1 MKIPKHAKDIP
12 EGWRAIFWDDEEDC
26 AAFHDLD
33 NEGNVLRS
41 GLLEHVGW
49 AVDPEAG
56 HRRNIHDYFAES
68 DNQFMGPDEDGTEPL
83 FDVIPPE
90 EVYNNTTHPII
101 QRAIA
106 VSRKSNKTERVYLSN
121 SLEAFEVVN
130 DLCED
135 FPEHDVGARFMV
147 QEAQAGLHV
156 WTEKESNGEGFS
168 LFLTSLI

>member
-12 EGWRAIFWDDEEDC
+12 EGWRAIYWDDAEDC

-56 HRRNIHDYFAES
+56 HRRNVLDYFAASNSE
-68 DNQFMGPDEDGTEPL
+68 FMGPDDDGTEPF

-90 EVYNNTTHPII
+90 EVYTNTTHPII
-101 QRAIA
+101 QRAIST
-106 VSRKSNKTERVYLSN
+106 SRKSNQTERVYLSS
-121 SLEAFEVVN
+121 SLEAFEAVN
-130 DLCED
+130 ELRED
-135 FPEHDVGARFMV
+135 FPNHDVKARFMV
-147 QEAQAGLHV
+147 QDFQGGLHV
-156 WTEKESNGEGFS
+156 WTDKEFNNDGFS